1 MNCCRSLQSSSED
14 AAQRSLAD
22 TLGSE
27 TSVLVVVDPK
37 EFPRTWKS
45 VDLLEEAIGEA
56 EYRELRS
63 TSQTQHLK
71 TAADDFRKIA
81 RVTLG
86 DYHLDAKLFPH
97 CLVLRERHPQNANG
111 ELQLLG

>member
-1 MNCCRSLQSSSED
+1 MSED